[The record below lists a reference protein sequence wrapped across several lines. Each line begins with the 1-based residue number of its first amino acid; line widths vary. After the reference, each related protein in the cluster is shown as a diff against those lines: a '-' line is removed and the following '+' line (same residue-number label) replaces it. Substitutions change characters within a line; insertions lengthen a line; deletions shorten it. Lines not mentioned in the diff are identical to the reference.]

1 MENRNDY
8 QSAFRGPRMVIRDWF
23 GQRVCQFPLA
33 QIVLSLCLCLT
44 VLILSAIKVS
54 ADNRASRPGITMG
67 TYQILSID
75 VRSIRCMKSDCIFS
89 SQAGIGMTN
98 RAVAP
103 CRQDTSRIRSPN
115 AIRDRASPGAC
126 PWIAL
131 KNRGRTD
138 IHAPGCGW
146 IDEEQCGIPVYCYT
160 YILTIDQYPGFC
172 QAFFCSS
179 ERSEPSSFFRPSMKV
194 CGIGR

>member
-23 GQRVCQFPLA
+23 GQRACQFPLA
-33 QIVLSLCLCLT
+33 QTVLSLCLCLT

-54 ADNRASRPGITMG
+54 ADNRTSLPGITMS
-67 TYQILSID
+67 TFQLLSIN

-89 SQAGIGMTN
+89 SHAGIGMIN

-103 CRQDTSRIRSPN
+103 CRLDASRIRSPN

-126 PWIAL
+126 LWI
-131 KNRGRTD
+131 T
-138 IHAPGCGW
+138 
-146 IDEEQCGIPVYCYT
+146 
-160 YILTIDQYPGFC
+160 
-172 QAFFCSS
+172 
-179 ERSEPSSFFRPSMKV
+179 
-194 CGIGR
+194 

>member
-1 MENRNDY
+1 MNNRLSH
-8 QSAFRGPRMVIRDWF
+8 QSAFRGPRIVIRDWF
-23 GQRVCQFPLA
+23 GQRACLFPLA
-33 QIVLSLCLCLT
+33 QTILSLCLCLT

-103 CRQDTSRIRSPN
+103 CRQDASRIRSPN
-115 AIRDRASPGAC
+115 AVRDRASPGGC
-126 PWIAL
+126 P
-131 KNRGRTD
+131 G
-138 IHAPGCGW
+138 
-146 IDEEQCGIPVYCYT
+146 
-160 YILTIDQYPGFC
+160 
-172 QAFFCSS
+172 
-179 ERSEPSSFFRPSMKV
+179 
-194 CGIGR
+194 